1 MQEFFAFEIRKA
13 TASEKILLMLK
24 RRYMLD
30 GKMNESVYA
39 MTELED
45 NNQVFNFPLNKWVNI
60 RVKVQGTQIWAF
72 GGIDGKQKKQ
82 LLKAVMSGPD
92 ASIPYDMGG
101 VAVGTWGCNGIAFD
115 GIRTQPVYIP
125 P

>member
-60 RVKVQGTQIWAF
+60 RIKVQGTQIWAF
-72 GGIDGKQKKQ
+72 GGIDGKQKRT
-82 LLKAVMSGPD
+82 LLKAVMNGPD
-92 ASIPYDMGG
+92 ASIP
-101 VAVGTWGCNGIAFD
+101 
-115 GIRTQPVYIP
+115 
-125 P
+125 